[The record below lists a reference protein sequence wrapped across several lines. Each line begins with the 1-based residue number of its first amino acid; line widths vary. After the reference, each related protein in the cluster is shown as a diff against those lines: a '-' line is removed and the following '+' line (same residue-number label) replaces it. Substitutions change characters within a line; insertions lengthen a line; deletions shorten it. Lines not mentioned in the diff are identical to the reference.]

1 MAAGLASQ
9 RLEIL
14 SADIHTLDDEY
25 LIAIIFRVVDKDF
38 VGTVPAGRLEEISKA
53 VESCLENELPSI
65 KRRWNPFASEVQ
77 AAAKLPPR
85 VQVDND
91 SSTDATIIEVFAEDS
106 DGLLLALSKTLYE
119 HQFSVRSAKIST
131 YLDQIVDAFHV
142 VDFDGAKVELRPSCN
157 DSDGV
162 ERGCRIRCKFG
173 DDVLMGI
180 VTTPH
185 ELSTCWYLAR
195 LKKMFLCGQ
204 RADPAISLFVSY
216 SG

>member
-1 MAAGLASQ
+1 MTNLPTGGRFVAVQWQPDTSTISVTVGLRASLISGVFHRIAAGLASQ

-25 LIAIIFRVVDKDF
+25 LIDHFRVVDKDF

-53 VESCLENELPSI
+53 VESCLENKLPSI

-142 VDFDGAKVELRPSCN
+142 VDFDGAKVE
-157 DSDGV
+157 DSDRLATIRRALKEVAGSGV
-162 ERGCRIRCKFG
+162 NSE
-173 DDVLMGI
+173 MM
-180 VTTPH
+180 
-185 ELSTCWYLAR
+185 S
-195 LKKMFLCGQ
+195 
-204 RADPAISLFVSY
+204 
-216 SG
+216 